1 MPVRGRRPQRV
12 GVRIREEISSLL
24 LSEVRDPR
32 VGFVTVTEVRVTP
45 DLREARVFVSVL
57 GPEEQRAESLEA
69 LRTASSFLRR
79 ELSHR
84 LELKRV
90 PELRFEL
97 DRSAD
102 YAEHIEELIRQNP
115 PSAENEPEEKEE

>member
-57 GPEEQRAESLEA
+57 GPEEQRAESLQT
-69 LRTASSFLRR
+69 LQTASSFLRR

-115 PSAENEPEEKEE
+115 PSAENEPEEEEE

>member
-69 LRTASSFLRR
+69 LRAASSFLRR

>member
-1 MPVRGRRPQRV
+1 MQARGRRPQRV
-12 GVRIREEISSLL
+12 GVRIREELGSLL
-24 LSEVRDPR
+24 LSGVRDPR
-32 VGFVTVTEVRVTP
+32 VGFATITEVRVTP

-57 GPEEQRAESLEA
+57 GAEDQRAESLEA
-69 LRTASSFLRR
+69 LRAASSFLRR

-84 LELKRV
+84 LDLRRV

-102 YAEHIEELIRQNP
+102 YAEHIEELMRQNP
-115 PSAENEPEEKEE
+115 PSAENEPEKKEE